1 MVTIVHVARLRPV
14 WSTVNLDLNKYKT
27 NVHMNKK
34 AIVTV
39 DYLFTCTQHI
49 PILHKKMIT
58 FSIRMSSLNLVYI
71 FECLLH
77 TFFPLHAKE
86 VFSLNKYSSVSALLN
101 CTREFILHKTNL
113 KLDFTKAEC
122 STLRSLY
129 IFLCRT

>member
-1 MVTIVHVARLRPV
+1 MVTTVHVARLRPV

-49 PILHKKMIT
+49 PIHHKKMIT

-71 FECLLH
+71 FECLLN
-77 TFFPLHAKE
+77 TFFLLHAKE
-86 VFSLNKYSSVSALLN
+86 VF
-101 CTREFILHKTNL
+101 C
-113 KLDFTKAEC
+113 
-122 STLRSLY
+122 
-129 IFLCRT
+129 